1 MKTMSALSIGKSS
14 RYLAA
19 FLLSVLIT
27 CLSAPARAET
37 EPVRPVGPWIVV
49 EAKDPANVGLVFYF
63 SPDGTFGMVNPK
75 TQVGV
80 AGAYSVG
87 RAGLMINVFGF
98 GKSAEFMGGD
108 VSITGDHMT
117 IDVKRSGFMDPQRV
131 VLQRVRI
138 MPPQPAAAAPPAR

>member
-1 MKTMSALSIGKSS
+1 MKTMFGLSIGKSS
-14 RYLAA
+14 RYLVA
-19 FLLSVLIT
+19 FLLSVLIA
-27 CLSAPARAET
+27 CLSASVRAET
-37 EPVRPVGPWIVV
+37 QPIRPVGPWVVV
-49 EAKDPANVGLVFYF
+49 EAKDPANIGLIFYF

-108 VSITGDHMT
+108 ASITGDHMT
-117 IDVKRSGFMDPQRV
+117 IDVKRSGFMEPQRV
-131 VLQRVRI
+131 VLQRVRV
-138 MPPQPAAAAPPAR
+138 MPPEPAAAAPPTR